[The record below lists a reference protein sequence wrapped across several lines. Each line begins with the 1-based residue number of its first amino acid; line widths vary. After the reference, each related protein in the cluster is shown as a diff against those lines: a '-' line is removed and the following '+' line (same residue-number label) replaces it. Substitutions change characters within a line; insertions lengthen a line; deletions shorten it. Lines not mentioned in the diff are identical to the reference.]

1 MSLAYNTIRSEV
13 LYKRIRVYIQSIYKN
28 QEKALEIERLSSSIT
43 GVKYCKANP
52 FTGSLLIVYDNET
65 TDEYLIKRQLYRFIS
80 KKLLANLPTD
90 MEAVKFFYAV
100 KKLLLL
106 KI

>member
-1 MSLAYNTIRSEV
+1 MPLAYNAISSEV

-28 QEKALEIERLSSSIT
+28 QEKALEIERLSSCIT

-65 TDEYLIKRQLYRFIS
+65 TDEYLIKRQIYRFIS
-80 KKLLANLPTD
+80 KKILANLPTD
-90 MEAVKFFYAV
+90 MQAANSLMS